1 MLISTYFL
9 LRIYQ
14 YFILI
19 NYTYS
24 FMHSFIAFFHLENLE
39 TTLES
44 FYFNHMVTLYKAV
57 YGFFPPKFSSLL
69 VDDTSLRNVTL
80 FHRNITPLIHPKISA
95 KLPLLCYYYNLSQ
108 LHMKSS
114 QSF

>member
-80 FHRNITPLIHPKISA
+80 FYRNITPLIHPKISA